1 MQFTVPAR
9 RSARSAPAAAAV
21 VLILLAAVGVS
32 VVRPGV
38 AWASGGELVGP
49 IPGKNWASYSAK
61 VGAGGRVVAFA
72 TWLRN
77 FDSSA
82 PLPLVGVYV
91 RDRVAQTSESMV
103 RPFGG
108 GLPDGNSYP
117 LGVSPEAGT
126 RYVLYSSVASN
137 VVSGDANGNSDVF
150 LFDRVALTTER
161 VSVGVGGVEGNG
173 GTIRA
178 AMSGNTAVDGTPP
191 RYVAFVSSSSNL
203 VAGDTN
209 GKSDVFLRD
218 RVAGTTTLVSR
229 GVGGVPAD
237 GDSFDVSVSDNGRY
251 VAFSSAASNVVAG
264 DANGSSDV
272 FVRDMVAGTTERVS
286 VGFVGE
292 ASGSSSSPQI
302 SADGR
307 FVAFD
312 SDADDLVSGD
322 DNLSYDVFVRDRLSG
337 STERVSVGPSGQQG
351 EDDSESPSMSRDG
364 RYIAFDSD
372 AEEFSDLDGNIST
385 DVYVRD
391 RLARNT
397 ARASEKANGLDA
409 FSDATGGSISP
420 EGRFVG
426 FDTDSSDYKEATDT
440 NDDYDVYLKD
450 MGTPFYGNPT
460 IGNRFNGVAP
470 KRLLDTAGNR
480 CGRGQTGRPD
490 RHRRRHRRA
499 DQCPGGDGEHHRLER
514 DHRGS
519 GSGRLPEGPD
529 QTDDRRPVATA
540 RRGGF
545 ERARGE
551 SGYGRQDQL
560 GYGDGG
566 HGPHGRR
573 RGLLRARRRRC
584 VYGCAIRDR
593 ARHPVCVGSVRLA
606 QGSARAGG
614 GAYATLDLPVAGAG
628 GVPAD
633 ARAVALYVT
642 ALAPGSA
649 GSKLSVYPT
658 GSPNS
663 ASGGVLPQVGM
674 GVANLLVVPVGA
686 NGKVSLN
693 IDKGSTHVMASVA
706 GYFGP
711 FGDGLFFPLNPTR
724 VLDNLSAASSQS
736 VPGLTGPLA
745 PGAMAVLPVAGRGGV
760 PSDARAVSLSLSATS
775 ATAWGILMTWPSGAA
790 PMFVSHLDPRPG
802 TNVANT
808 LMPAM
813 GTNGSIT
820 VLNFSP
826 SSVNVLGDVYGS
838 YR

>member
-1 MQFTVPAR
+1 MTRVFRLV
-9 RSARSAPAAAAV
+9 AV
-21 VLILLAAVGVS
+21 LSVLLAAVGVS

-470 KRLLDTAGNR
+470 KRLLDTRLNGTKLTGPTTRDLTVTGGTTGVPSDAQAVVLNVTSTEATTAAGYVTV
-480 CGRGQTGRPD
+480 GPTGSLDTGTSSLNLQPGATVPNLVTVKVGTGGKVSLYTNTGSVHLIVDVFGYYKPDDGDAFTGIQPD
-490 RHRRRHRRA
+490 RILDTR
-499 DQCPGGDGEHHRLER
+499 
-514 DHRGS
+514 
-519 GSGRLPEGPD
+519 GPD
-529 QTDDRRPVATA
+529 VPALWPSGQPFV
-540 RRGGF
+540 GGTGF
-545 ERARGE
+545 G
-551 SGYGRQDQL
+551 QM
-560 GYGDGG
+560 
-566 HGPHGRR
+566 
-573 RGLLRARRRRC
+573 
-584 VYGCAIRDR
+584 
-593 ARHPVCVGSVRLA
+593 
-606 QGSARAGG
+606 
-614 GAYATLDLPVAGAG
+614 DLPVAGVG
-628 GVPAD
+628 DVPAD
-633 ARAVALYVT
+633 ARSVVLNITSTQASTANGYVT
-642 ALAPGSA
+642 VG
-649 GSKLSVYPT
+649 PT
-658 GSPNS
+658 GNLNIGTSNLNLQPGYNVPNL
-663 ASGGVLPQVGM
+663 A
-674 GVANLLVVPVGA
+674 VVKVGA
-686 NGKVSLN
+686 GGKVSLYTN
-693 IDKGSTHVMASVA
+693 TGSVHLIVDVV
-706 GYFGP
+706 GYYGP
-711 FGDGLFFPLNPTR
+711 FGDDLFFPLSPGRILDTR
-724 VLDNLSAASSQS
+724 DIATNSLVPELS
-736 VPGLTGPLA
+736 PLG
-745 PGAMAVLPVAGRGGV
+745 PGATADLPVAGNGPV
-760 PSDARAVSLSLSATS
+760 PANARAVVMNVTSTQATS
-775 ATAWGILMTWPSGAA
+775 NGGYTTVWPTGTLQPLASSLNYRVGVNV
-790 PMFVSHLDPRPG
+790 PNLVQVKLGDDSVS
-802 TNVANT
+802 VANAGKVS
-808 LMPAM
+808 LY
-813 GTNGSIT
+813 NGAG
-820 VLNFSP
+820 
-826 SSVNVLGDVYGS
+826 SVQLIADVGGYF
-838 YR
+838 R